1 MKKFLAILMALAL
14 VLSLAACGEKAAPTT
29 ESTTE
34 ATTESTTESTSEETS
49 ESTEEPAA
57 TINKEVA
64 SYLGTVENN
73 VYVNEAAGFSF
84 TPAEGWTLLDMEQVQ
99 QLNTIDLTSI
109 VDAADLKDALSTA
122 QIIPLYAGN
131 DDGDNFGA
139 TMSVLSEEEATMTEE
154 ELIES
159 LIPQLEQAYAS
170 MGYTVENIEA
180 GKVLVGDVEKACINQ
195 TMTVNDVTVYQA
207 QIYFLFDGICYTVT
221 YSSQNADTINNAF
234 MMFALA
240 A

>member
-1 MKKFLAILMALAL
+1 
-14 VLSLAACGEKAAPTT
+14 
-29 ESTTE
+29 
-34 ATTESTTESTSEETS
+34 
-49 ESTEEPAA
+49 
-57 TINKEVA
+57 
-64 SYLGTVENN
+64 
-73 VYVNEAAGFSF
+73 
-84 TPAEGWTLLDMEQVQ
+84 MEQVQ

-170 MGYTVENIEA
+170 AGYTVENIEA

-195 TMTVNDVTVYQA
+195 TMTLNDVTVYQT
-207 QIYFLFDGICYTVT
+207 QIYFLFDGICYAVT
-221 YSSQNADTINNAF
+221 YSSQNADTINSAF

>member
-14 VLSLAACGEKAAPTT
+14 VLSLAACGEKATPTT

-49 ESTEEPAA
+49 ESTEETAA
-57 TINKEVA
+57 TINEEVA
-64 SYLGTVENN
+64 SYLGTVEDN

-84 TPAEGWTLLDMEQVQ
+84 TPAAGWTLLDMEQVQ

-109 VDAADLKDALSTA
+109 VDAADLKDALGTT
-122 QIIPLYAGN
+122 QIMPLYAGN
-131 DDGDNFGA
+131 DDGDTVNVS
-139 TMSVLSEEEATMTEE
+139 MSLLSDEEATMTEE
-154 ELIES
+154 EVINS

-180 GKVLVGDVEKACINQ
+180 GKILVGDVEKVCINQ
-195 TMTVNDVTVYQA
+195 TMTVNDVTLYQT
-207 QIYFLFDGICYTVT
+207 QIIFMADGIGYTLT
-221 YSSQNADTINNAF
+221 YSTQNADTINDAF
-234 MMFALA
+234 MMLALIA
-240 A
+240 

>member
-57 TINKEVA
+57 TINEEVA

-84 TPAEGWTLLDMEQVQ
+84 TPAEGWTLLDMEQ
-99 QLNTIDLTSI
+99 TSI

-139 TMSVLSEEEATMTEE
+139 TMSALSEEEATMTEE

-170 MGYTVENIEA
+170 AGYTVENIEA

-195 TMTVNDVTVYQA
+195 TMTVNDVTVYQT

-221 YSSQNADTINNAF
+221 YSSQNADTINSAF